1 MNDHVGGTRCMR
13 GRMRR
18 GDGCHRRRQ
27 SRLRQAEGVAV
38 TFVAAGILAAACA
51 GCSASPRSPAKPS
64 ATALLIK
71 FSACIRAHGLP
82 NFPDPQSEAAGGGY
96 PSGSLNPYID
106 MSSTGVQ
113 IGAGPTSDYTPQFQA
128 AEKHC
133 TSIALASGFIETQ
146 AQNQQIIKQEIAA
159 VDCMR
164 KHGVPN
170 MPDPT
175 AQGAMNLPPGFN
187 IDIGSPQYKTA
198 AKLCHGPQP
207 GG

>member
-1 MNDHVGGTRCMR
+1 
-13 GRMRR
+13 MRR

-27 SRLRQAEGVAV
+27 SGLRQAEGVAV
-38 TFVAAGILAAACA
+38 AFVAASVLAAACA
-51 GCSASPRSPAKPS
+51 GCSASPRSSAKPS
-64 ATALLIK
+64 AMALLIE

-106 MSSTGVQ
+106 
-113 IGAGPTSDYTPQFQA
+113 GASNDYTPQFQE

-133 TSIALASGFIETQ
+133 ASLALASGFVMTQ

-164 KHGVPN
+164 KRGVPD

-175 AQGAMNLPPGFN
+175 AQGAMDLPPGVHLD
-187 IDIGSPQYKTA
+187 IDSQQFKTA